1 VSRDRDALLDM
12 LEMIELIEEHG
23 PKDQQTLKD
32 DVVRQAATL
41 RWLQII
47 GEAASKVSPELRAAH
62 PEVEWRGI
70 IGTRNVVAHGY
81 DRVRL
86 DIVWN
91 VIEDDLPELRRRLAA
106 FVDEVD

>member
-1 VSRDRDALLDM
+1 VSRDKDALLDI
-12 LEMIELIEEHG
+12 LEMIDLIEENG
-23 PKDQQTLKD
+23 PKDEQALRD

-47 GEAASKVSPELRAAH
+47 GEAAGRVSPQLKAAH
-62 PEVEWRGI
+62 PEVAWRPI

-81 DRVRL
+81 DRVKL

-91 VIEDDLPELRRRLAA
+91 VIERDLPDLRRQIGA
-106 FVDEVD
+106 FVDDIE